1 MNKHILSSVARI
13 GWALIFSG
21 ALSAS
26 GCSPRSFSSTSSEQS
41 QALREVL
48 KIKMP
53 SANGRQMSIGDQHG
67 KIVMLHF
74 MSSWC
79 RECSIEAP
87 SLRNLHNNFKG
98 SGFAIIGIAVDDEPF
113 QTQRFVARLQLPFPV
128 LMDVTGD
135 IKDFFSIKQL
145 PSTLF
150 LDRQGA
156 PIYFKDPS
164 TGNVTAKLEGPR
176 AWDTAGPVQTIAGLV
191 ENR

>member
-1 MNKHILSSVARI
+1 MNTYILSSVARI
-13 GWALIFSG
+13 GLALIFVG
-21 ALSAS
+21 AFAAS
-26 GCSPRSFSSTSSEQS
+26 GCSSRSSSSAPSEQS

-48 KIKMP
+48 QIKMP
-53 SANGRQMSIGDQHG
+53 SANGRQMSISDQRG

-79 RECSIEAP
+79 RECSVEAP

-98 SGFAIIGIAVDDEPF
+98 SQFEIVGIAVDDEPF
-113 QTQRFVARLQLPFPV
+113 QTQSFVSRLQFPFPV

-150 LDRQGA
+150 LDRQGT

-164 TGNVTAKLEGPR
+164 TGNVTAKLEGSR
-176 AWDTAGPVQTIAGLV
+176 AWDTTQPVQMIAGLV